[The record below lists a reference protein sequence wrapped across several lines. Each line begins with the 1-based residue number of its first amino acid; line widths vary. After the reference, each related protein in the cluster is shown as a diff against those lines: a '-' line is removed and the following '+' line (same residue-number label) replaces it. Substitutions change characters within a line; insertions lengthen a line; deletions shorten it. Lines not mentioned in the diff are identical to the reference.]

1 MTETLTVR
9 RTRRAKG
16 VPMAPKVA
24 AKRNILDETYPE
36 TKAVIQQLV
45 KEEMKKHGYSRQK
58 DPFVKKMNNVLTQY
72 TKTNF

>member
-36 TKAVIQQLV
+36 TKAVIQQLI
-45 KEEMKKHGYSRQK
+45 R
-58 DPFVKKMNNVLTQY
+58 
-72 TKTNF
+72 